1 VESVLELEFLAHV
14 PPMVIT
20 HVRAGDDQ
28 IWQDVFISQNFFSLF
43 LTISVISTDDMT
55 SPCAFFTCI
64 CRLVAVFDCIPHTG
78 QP

>member
-28 IWQDVFISQNFFSLF
+28 ILQVSLF
-43 LTISVISTDDMT
+43 LKT
-55 SPCAFFTCI
+55 SSPYS
-64 CRLVAVFDCIPHTG
+64 
-78 QP
+78 